1 MPAFVS
7 AADVRGYLEL
17 NSSASTSKYTDSAI
31 SSNIQ
36 AASTFLER
44 ATGRWFAERT
54 NTTYVA
60 TSQGATAIASP
71 GLRAVTGAGV
81 LQQSTTLVADE
92 SYYLVPDTMQTGLYT
107 AIQFRGFGS
116 RSYGHG
122 YLSNPEWFDRNLD
135 REWAR
140 GWDWRYSLPNDVEI
154 TGTWGFADADLPYD
168 LRHATKVL
176 AGWYTLRPNSLLANV
191 SVTPEGANID
201 NSSIPTEV
209 AEFIRSWRIGG
220 ASVVAVG

>member
-1 MPAFVS
+1 VPAFVS

-17 NSSASTSKYTDSAI
+17 NSSASTSKYTDGAI

-44 ATGRWFAERT
+44 ATGRWFAERLA
-54 NTTYVA
+54 TTYVA
-60 TSQGATAIASP
+60 TSQGATALAIP
-71 GLRAVTGAGV
+71 GLRSATTVT
-81 LQQSTTLVADE
+81 QQSTTLVADE
-92 SYYLVPDTMQTGLYT
+92 SYHLIADTMQTGLYT
-107 AIQFRGFGS
+107 AIQFRGFGT
-116 RSYGHG
+116 RSYSHG

-201 NSSIPTEV
+201 NSTLPTEV
-209 AEFIRSWRIGG
+209 QAFIASWRIGTQ
-220 ASVVAVG
+220 VVAVG